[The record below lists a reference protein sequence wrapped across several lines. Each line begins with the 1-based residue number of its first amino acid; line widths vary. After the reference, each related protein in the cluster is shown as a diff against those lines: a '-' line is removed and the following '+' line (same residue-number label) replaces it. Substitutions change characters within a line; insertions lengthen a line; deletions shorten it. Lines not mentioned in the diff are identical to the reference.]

1 MKSSIRS
8 RNKDVISLT
17 AVQNMTA
24 GDLHEMS
31 LQVLKNVTNADFR
44 IVSLISDNN
53 IINLNCFKLL
63 SGSDDLRLFIPNPV
77 NPDYRIYILFDTVHL
92 IKFIRNNWINLKN
105 NQKTFYFPD
114 ALIYV
119 YIYLL

>member
-17 AVQNMTA
+17 DVQNMTA

-44 IVSLISDNN
+44 IVSLIFDNN

-92 IKFIRNNWINLKN
+92 IKFI
-105 NQKTFYFPD
+105 
-114 ALIYV
+114 
-119 YIYLL
+119 